1 MVDDH
6 PLTLRGYELSLNE
19 YSDRYIFEFHKAND
33 SAQALKLIEQNEPNF
48 FHIIFLDIRLPVSN
62 KNSLINGEELGV
74 KIKKT
79 ITSKIIVL
87 SSISDTQRIYSILS
101 NLEPNAFIIK
111 TEATPELLL
120 EAIDHVLFDK
130 EYYSPKIKKLISIQN
145 SEHPAL
151 DIYDIKIL
159 YFLSVGEKMKNLPD
173 YVHLSIASIERR
185 KKKIKAYFGN
195 NYATDREL
203 IETAIK
209 KGYI

>member
-6 PLTLRGYELSLNE
+6 PITLRGYELSLNE
-19 YSDRYIFEFHKAND
+19 FSDRYIFEFHKAHD
-33 SAQALKLIEQNEPNF
+33 SAEAIELIEKNETNF
-48 FHIIFLDIRLPVSN
+48 FHIVFLDIRLPVSDN
-62 KNSLINGEELGV
+62 NSLINGEELGV

-79 ITSKIIVL
+79 IPSKIIVL
-87 SSISDTQRIYSILS
+87 SSISDTQRIYSILN

-120 EAIDHVLFDK
+120 EAIDHVMSNK

-145 SEHPAL
+145 SQDPTL
-151 DIYDIKIL
+151 DIYDIKIM
-159 YFLSVGEKMKNLPD
+159 YFLSVGEKMKNLPN

-195 NYATDREL
+195 NDATDREL